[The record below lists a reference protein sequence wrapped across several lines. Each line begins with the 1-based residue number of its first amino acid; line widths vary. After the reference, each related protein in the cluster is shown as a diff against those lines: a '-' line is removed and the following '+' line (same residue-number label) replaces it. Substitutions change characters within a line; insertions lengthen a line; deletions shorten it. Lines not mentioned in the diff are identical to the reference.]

1 MAIALLCYFYG
12 KIVYY
17 KVMLLDH
24 AQNLQNSKITAQ
36 PTFIQG
42 KSKCPLIGVLRK
54 LSYFQVLPPGAKGD
68 VGVNLDKIRPI
79 EDVSTYFSDGIRK
92 IDFVL
97 VYSETGEDAIDFQ
110 DLGHIEENNPL
121 AAEYDQFSK

>member
-1 MAIALLCYFYG
+1 M
-12 KIVYY
+12 
-17 KVMLLDH
+17 
-24 AQNLQNSKITAQ
+24 
-36 PTFIQG
+36 
-42 KSKCPLIGVLRK
+42 LRK
-54 LSYFQVLPPGAKGD
+54 LSYFQVLPPGVKGD

>member
-1 MAIALLCYFYG
+1 M
-12 KIVYY
+12 
-17 KVMLLDH
+17 
-24 AQNLQNSKITAQ
+24 
-36 PTFIQG
+36 
-42 KSKCPLIGVLRK
+42 
-54 LSYFQVLPPGAKGD
+54 
-68 VGVNLDKIRPI
+68 GVNLDKIRPI

>member
-1 MAIALLCYFYG
+1 M
-12 KIVYY
+12 
-17 KVMLLDH
+17 
-24 AQNLQNSKITAQ
+24 
-36 PTFIQG
+36 
-42 KSKCPLIGVLRK
+42 LRK
-54 LSYFQVLPPGAKGD
+54 LSYFQVLPPSVKGD